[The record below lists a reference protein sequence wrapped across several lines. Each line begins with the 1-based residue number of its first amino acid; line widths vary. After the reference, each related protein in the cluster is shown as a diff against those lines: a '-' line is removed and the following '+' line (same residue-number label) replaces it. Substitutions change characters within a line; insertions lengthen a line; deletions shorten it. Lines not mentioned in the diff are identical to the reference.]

1 MMTIII
7 YLKEKNYE
15 AALPIFNDALKVAKQ
30 INASK
35 IIADVYKSLTAY
47 YYSSNNFVAYLKNS
61 SSSINSEKAFNYQ
74 KLSDVI
80 RDSLYKAETDLK
92 IANLKNRFELN
103 QKLKELELIDIE
115 LKSEKVISSDRLLI
129 IYVVGITG
137 IVLLISLIY
146 RHYRI

>member
-1 MMTIII
+1 MTIII

-47 YYSSNNFVAYLKNS
+47 YYSSN
-61 SSSINSEKAFNYQ
+61 NSEKAFNYQ